1 LKAGVSTKATGSGFK
16 IEKESAEKGVV
27 IVRLTGYLDAHTFE
41 RLEETIGEL
50 FGQAKYKI
58 VVDLSQVEYI
68 SSAGAGV
75 FIGALS
81 EAHEHKGNIVLMNPT
96 ANVREVFDLL
106 GLTQIF
112 QVVDDRG
119 AALAVF

>member
-1 LKAGVSTKATGSGFK
+1 MALEEFK
-16 IEKESAEKGVV
+16 IEREVADKAVV
-27 IVRLTGYLDAHTFE
+27 ILRLTGYLDAHTFE
-41 RLEETIGEL
+41 RLEETIADL
-50 FGQAKYKI
+50 FARGNFRLI
-58 VVDLSQVEYI
+58 VDLANVQYI

-81 EAHEHKGNIVLMNPT
+81 EAHENKGNIVLMNPT

-112 QVVDDRG
+112 QVVDDRATAM
-119 AALAVF
+119 AAF

>member
-1 LKAGVSTKATGSGFK
+1 MALDEFV
-16 IEKESAEKGVV
+16 IEKELLTDKGVV
-27 IVRLTGYLDAHTFE
+27 IVRLKGYLDAHTFE
-41 RLEETIGEL
+41 QLEETIAEL
-50 FGQAKYKI
+50 FGQGHYKI
-58 VVDLSQVEYI
+58 VVDLANVEYI

-81 EAHEHKGNIVLMNPT
+81 EAHEHNGNIVLMNPI

-112 QVVDDRG
+112 QVVDDR
-119 AALAVF
+119 ASALAAF

>member
-1 LKAGVSTKATGSGFK
+1 MALDEFK
-16 IEKESAEKGVV
+16 IVLEDCGKGVV
-27 IVRLTGYLDAHTFE
+27 IIRLTGYLDAHTFE
-41 RLEETIGEL
+41 RLEEAISEL
-50 FGQAKYKI
+50 FSKSQYRL
-58 VVDLSQVEYI
+58 VVDLEQVEYI

-81 EAHEHKGNIVLMNPT
+81 EAHENKGNIVLMRPT
-96 ANVREVFDLL
+96 PNVREVFDLL

-112 QVVDDRG
+112 QVVDNAN

>member
-1 LKAGVSTKATGSGFK
+1 MALDEFK
-16 IEKESAEKGVV
+16 IEKENAEKGIV
-27 IVRLTGYLDAHTFE
+27 IVSLSGYLDAHTFE
-41 RLEETIGEL
+41 QLEETIGDL
-50 FGQAKYKI
+50 FGKGCYKI
-58 VVDLSQVEYI
+58 VVNLSGVEYI

-96 ANVREVFDLL
+96 PNVREVFDLL

-112 QVVDDRG
+112 QVVEERS